1 MFVDIIQVLED
12 FLNLIIYMIRELD
25 KGSPLEPSAGWLR
38 KRGSPDYPCY
48 DLVMFFGDKQRS
60 KHIGGDRSNAVISLK
75 SRMYN
80 KTLYKTLLQDKPVIE
95 KMLRI
100 ARAGFRPFDPQ
111 SIDAQLKPAYV
122 DSTGLV
128 NKNPCFMSDAD
139 WKKSPYRH
147 SSRPIDRSR
156 AFVSCDGTWVRSKG
170 EMIIY
175 NMLVYLNVPFRYEE
189 VITLLD
195 ENGRKVTRC
204 PDFVIRRPDGTEV
217 ILEYLGMLS
226 DPRYAQDNFEKF
238 MLYWRNGYVLNETL
252 FYVTDDV
259 NGVLNSEVVM
269 NLIKHNIMW
278 K

>member
-1 MFVDIIQVLED
+1 MDIVKILEE
-12 FLNLIIYMIRELD
+12 LLGTINYMI
-25 KGSPLEPSAGWLR
+25 KGLETVLPLSPPKGNLR
-38 KRGSPDYPCY
+38 KRGSSEYEYY
-48 DLVMFFGDKQRS
+48 DLITIVNGKRS
-60 KHIGGDRSNAVISLK
+60 YKYIGGERSEAVIDFK
-75 SRMYN
+75 ARAYN

-259 NGVLNSEVVM
+259 NGVMNSEVVM
-269 NLIKHNIMW
+269 DMIKHNIMW